1 MISALTVIAE
11 ETDSDLSAVI
21 DGAGPITGLFV
32 LLLVVALVIIF
43 RSMAKQ
49 MRKITPDLPPGHDD
63 LEQAADAKAQED
75 AVRRGEADEP
85 GQQ

>member
-1 MISALTVIAE
+1 MMTSLSILTQQ
-11 ETDSDLSAVI
+11 TDEDLSAVI

-32 LLLVVALVIIF
+32 LLLLIALIVIF

-49 MRKITPDLPPGHDD
+49 MRKITPDLPPGRDD
-63 LEQAADAKAQED
+63 REQAADAKATEE

-85 GQQ
+85 DPQ